1 MTDDKKKIG
10 DWQQETYKL
19 RARIID
25 KDSQIKEL
33 KNLINAQNET
43 IKWLRFDDDLNN
55 EWNCNDC
62 NGEIECLNCSIYKDL
77 LEKHGLSEPIKE
89 KLN

>member
-33 KNLINAQNET
+33 KNLINAQSET

-62 NGEIECLNCSIYKDL
+62 DSKRECLDCSIYKDL
-77 LEKHGLSEPIKE
+77 LEKHGLSEPIK
-89 KLN
+89 NN